1 MLGEGLL
8 FWLSSV
14 CRWGCILDAPIERP
28 RRANESGFISDIVVA
43 ETKKSHPTALWA
55 GDVML
60 YSPGI
65 TQWLAM

>member
-1 MLGEGLL
+1 VLGEGLL

-14 CRWGCILDAPIERP
+14 WRWGCILHASIERP
-28 RRANESGFISDIVVA
+28 GRANKSGFISDIVVA

-60 YSPGI
+60 YSPGLMQRLV
-65 TQWLAM
+65 T